1 MRKTRYNAYA
11 AACPTRKVL
20 DRIADKWTVLIIGL
34 LEQRPHRFG
43 ELLRGIDGISQK
55 MLDADATK
63 PGVRRARR
71 PTGKTDGSGDRRIL
85 ADQRRTYAHRTSGRP
100 SAAGRSDISKRLPL
114 RDRELKTTKRTEGSG
129 TRRTPPVRVAGDR
142 LAGELLLRGRSLMA
156 PWMSWLVLGI

>member
-55 MLDADATK
+55 MLTQSYEAWST
-63 PGVRRARR
+63 
-71 PTGKTDGSGDRRIL
+71 TGSSTDGQNRRF
-85 ADQRRTYAHRTSGRP
+85 R
-100 SAAGRSDISKRLPL
+100 
-114 RDRELKTTKRTEGSG
+114 
-129 TRRTPPVRVAGDR
+129 
-142 LAGELLLRGRSLMA
+142 
-156 PWMSWLVLGI
+156 